1 MMFSCFYDKGAN
13 KNEMEGYV
21 MKKMKKILALALSGV
36 MVATL
41 AVLTPITSRAEGKTF
56 SYDVEWYDED
66 EDVVFATTTFIVNL
80 QEGTYCWDGEE
91 AEEYVAD
98 DFYVYAGRELYDEDV
113 YSYWFG
119 LGNIPSYFTEG
130 DTVVFNLPFIL
141 DENKVEDAY
150 LDDECELDSYTASTI
165 KLVAVGERSDY
176 ACVELIGNF
185 DYPSSYVPN
194 EFWFE
199 PMKTQLAIAA
209 EVAAANGSAV
219 AEASGD
225 FGLSYEIM
233 KWLEDHPGVTLN
245 YTLTYNGE
253 EHLIVIPG
261 GQKLANPEIPWYG
274 PEYLI
279 GNFGK

>member
-1 MMFSCFYDKGAN
+1 
-13 KNEMEGYV
+13 

-41 AVLTPITSRAEGKTF
+41 AVLTPITSRAEGKTI
-56 SYDVEWYDED
+56 SHDVEWHDYDTD
-66 EDVVFATTTFIVNL
+66 GVFATTTIVVTL
-80 QEGTYCWDGEE
+80 QEDRYYDDGEYYE
-91 AEEYVAD
+91 YDEEC
-98 DFYVYAGRELYDEDV
+98 FFWYAGRKMYDEGL
-113 YSYWFG
+113 YWYWVG
-119 LGNIPSYFTEG
+119 ALNLDGYYFEG
-130 DTVVFNLPFIL
+130 DTVQINLPFVL
-141 DENKVEDAY
+141 DEEKAVYGMVDEYFEVVDYSASKVILE
-150 LDDECELDSYTASTI
+150 
-165 KLVAVGERSDY
+165 
-176 ACVELIGNF
+176 CVEPYGYDSFFRVLGDF
-185 DYPSSYVPN
+185 DMPTPAPQN
-194 EFWFE
+194 EFWLE

-253 EHLIVIPG
+253 EHLIVIQG

-279 GNFGK
+279 GYFGK

>member
-1 MMFSCFYDKGAN
+1 
-13 KNEMEGYV
+13 

-225 FGLSYEIM
+225 FALSYEIM